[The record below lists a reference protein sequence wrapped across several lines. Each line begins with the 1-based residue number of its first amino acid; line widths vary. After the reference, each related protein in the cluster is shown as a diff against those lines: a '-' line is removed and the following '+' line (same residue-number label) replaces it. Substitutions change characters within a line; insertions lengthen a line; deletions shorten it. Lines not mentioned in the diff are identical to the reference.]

1 MPGQTRAWFV
11 NIGLAVAL
19 GLFAG
24 IGYLFTLSMGGLQD
38 SDYWVTHTYTVIAEV
53 NQLGA
58 ALTEAETSQR
68 GYLITGS
75 PAYLE
80 PYRKALSTIREKRSL
95 LRTLTKDNSNQQ
107 MRLDMM
113 DPMIDRKLAQL
124 DETVAARKSKGLEAA
139 TPMVMTH
146 LANNPMT
153 NIRAMI
159 AQMEGE
165 EEQLLRERGARKQAE
180 MGNTMH
186 VMEAGGL
193 IATVILLAIFG
204 QMRREVVQ
212 RTRAEEDLLERNAEL
227 QESQDRVR
235 AQNWIKSGLSDLSRS
250 TIADR
255 PLEELLSASLAFLA
269 DYLKAGAGVLHLYDE
284 ESRTLRPAADY
295 AFAGGWLP
303 DRVLALGEGLA
314 GEAGRQ
320 RRAIYRDGLP
330 DDYLKVGSALGTA
343 TPRALAALPLVH
355 DKTLVGV
362 IELAT
367 LHELTSRER
376 EFLDQASELLA
387 IAISSRQA
395 RHLIDE
401 LLAQSRSQEEEL
413 RVQQEEL
420 QQSNEELEERAQL
433 LEQQRE
439 EIQAKNRM
447 MQEKTRELAKKA
459 REIEQVSSY
468 KSEFLANMSH
478 ELRTPLNSLMI
489 LSGNLRENKEG
500 NLTARQVEYASTIQA
515 AGTELLNL
523 INDILDLSKIES
535 GRLEFLYEPSSPVE
549 LCDQLCAAFR
559 PMAEQKGLGFSIT
572 VEEGVPAAVTLDS
585 QRTLQVV
592 KNLLSNAIK
601 FTREGAVRLR
611 TYLPGPDSPLATP
624 ALAFE
629 VADTGVGV
637 SPAKHELIF
646 QAFQQA
652 DGSTSRQFGGTGLG
666 LSISRQLAR
675 GMGGEVLIA
684 SEEGKGSVFT
694 LYLPLSPPTAAAH
707 GLPAD
712 HGLYPPRYPHLAAAA
727 EERSLPPAA
736 PPVPDDREQM
746 NAGDRAILIVEDDPI
761 FARLLADRVR
771 ERGFAALVSADGD
784 SALALA
790 RRYHPSAILL
800 DVMLP
805 GTDGWGVMQRITEDP
820 EIRHIPVHFLSCL
833 EERQKA
839 LAMGAIGFVTKP
851 VTSEQLD
858 QVLGAVEE
866 AVDRTVGKLLI
877 VEDDERE
884 AAALVTLLEQRD
896 VAITVADSGAR
907 AIGLLTAEP
916 VDCVVLDLGL
926 ADMSGFDLLEHIRT
940 MEESRRVP
948 VIIHTGQELSRED
961 AHRLQQYAESIII
974 KGAKSPERLLNEVTL
989 FLHVMESRLPPD
1001 KQRMIRTALDNES
1014 LLVGKKVLLVDDD
1027 MRNVF
1032 SLSSVLTE
1040 RGMRVVE
1047 AENGK
1052 VALERLEEN
1061 TDVNVVLMDIMM
1073 PEMDGYEATRRI
1085 RQDPRFGRLP
1095 IIALTAKA
1103 MKGDREA
1110 CLKAGASDYITKPV
1124 DLDRLLSLLRVWLYN
1139 QG

>member
-1 MPGQTRAWFV
+1 
-11 NIGLAVAL
+11 
-19 GLFAG
+19 
-24 IGYLFTLSMGGLQD
+24 MGGLQD
-38 SDYWVTHTYTVIAEV
+38 SDYWVTHTYAVIAEV

-58 ALTEAETSQR
+58 ALTDAETSQR
-68 GYLITGS
+68 GYLITGNS
-75 PAYLE
+75 AYLE
-80 PYRKALSTIREKRSL
+80 PYRKALSTVRDKRSL

-113 DPMIDRKLAQL
+113 DPMIERKVAQL
-124 DETVAARKSKGLEAA
+124 DQTVEARKSKGLQAVA
-139 TPMVMTH
+139 PMVMTH
-146 LANNPMT
+146 LSDNLMT
-153 NIRAMI
+153 SIRAMI
-159 AQMEGE
+159 SQMEVE
-165 EEQLLRERGARKQAE
+165 EEQLLRERAARKQAE
-180 MGNTMH
+180 MLNTMH

-193 IATVILLAIFG
+193 VATVILLAIFAL
-204 QMRREVVQ
+204 MRREVVQ
-212 RTRAEEDLLERNAEL
+212 RTRAEVDLLERNAEL
-227 QESQDRVR
+227 QESQERVR

-255 PLEELLSASLAFLA
+255 PLGELVSASLAFLA

-284 ESRTLRPAADY
+284 ESRTLRPAAGY
-295 AFAGGWLP
+295 AFAGGSLP
-303 DRVLALGEGLA
+303 ERELELGEGLA

-320 RRAIYRDGLP
+320 QRAIYRDGLP
-330 DDYLKVGSALGTA
+330 DGYLKVESALGTA
-343 TPRALAALPLVH
+343 APRALAVLPLVH

-367 LHELTSRER
+367 LHEFTLRER
-376 EFLDQASELLA
+376 EFLEQASELLA
-387 IAISSRQA
+387 IAISGRQA

-420 QQSNEELEERAQL
+420 QQINEELEERAQL

-439 EIQAKNRM
+439 EIQAKNRL

-459 REIEQVSSY
+459 QEIEQVSSY

-489 LSGNLRENKEG
+489 LSGSLRDNKEG

-535 GRLEFLYEPSSPVE
+535 GRLEFLYGPSRPAE
-549 LCDQLCAAFR
+549 LCGQLAAAFG
-559 PMAEQKGLGFSIT
+559 PVAEQKGLVFGIT
-572 VEEGVPAAVTLDS
+572 VEEGVPAELTLDS
-585 QRTLQVV
+585 QRTLQVL

-624 ALAFE
+624 SVAFE
-629 VADTGVGV
+629 VTDTGVGV
-637 SPAKHELIF
+637 PAAKHELIF

-675 GMGGEVLIA
+675 GMGGEVLVA
-684 SEEGKGSVFT
+684 SGDGKGSVFT
-694 LYLPLSPPTAAAH
+694 LYLPLAPP
-707 GLPAD
+707 
-712 HGLYPPRYPHLAAAA
+712 AAAA
-727 EERSLPPAA
+727 TPAAPGAPDGQGRHPGNIEEPPLPLAA
-736 PPVPDDREQM
+736 PPVPDDRERL
-746 NAGDRAILIVEDDPI
+746 NGGDRTILIVEDDPI

-784 SALALA
+784 SALTLA
-790 RRYHPSAILL
+790 RRYRPSAILL

-877 VEDDERE
+877 VEDNERE
-884 AAALVTLLEQRD
+884 AAALVALLEQRD

-916 VDCVVLDLGL
+916 FDCVVLDLGL

-1014 LLVGKKVLLVDDD
+1014 LLVGKKVLLADDD

-1047 AENGK
+1047 AENGR

-1073 PEMDGYEATRRI
+1073 PEMDGYEAIRRI

-1139 QG
+1139 HG